1 MNLKSLQFPN
11 IGVIT
16 AVFTDEELAPLKEE
30 ILEIQNNFNL
40 AKKHNKKLV
49 GHIKKEFEL
58 IKSKE
63 HIKKILEPYI
73 WEFDNSFGYLSSQ
86 SMLTSDCLLTL
97 DSAWVNFQE
106 KHEFNPFHNHSG
118 VLSFVIWIE
127 IPYNIG
133 DENMYSPGAES
144 SSPSAGKFT
153 FYYTNSLGK
162 IWRQDIDADKSM
174 ENHFFLFPAE
184 LNHSV
189 APFYT
194 SDKYRIS
201 VSGNYKF
208 QIPEKNKDE

>member
-1 MNLKSLQFPN
+1 MNLKTLQFPN

-63 HIKKILEPYI
+63 HIKKILESYI

-97 DSAWVNFQE
+97 DSAWVYFQE

-127 IPYNIG
+127 IPYSIG
-133 DENMYSPGAES
+133 D
-144 SSPSAGKFT
+144 
-153 FYYTNSLGK
+153 
-162 IWRQDIDADKSM
+162 
-174 ENHFFLFPAE
+174 
-184 LNHSV
+184 
-189 APFYT
+189 
-194 SDKYRIS
+194 
-201 VSGNYKF
+201 
-208 QIPEKNKDE
+208 

>member
-1 MNLKSLQFPN
+1 MNLKTLQFPN

-16 AVFTDEELAPLKEE
+16 AVFTDEEIAPLKEE

-40 AKKHNKKLV
+40 AKKHNQKLV
-49 GHIKKEFEL
+49 GNIKKEFEL

-63 HIKKILEPYI
+63 HIKKIFEPYV

-97 DSAWVNFQE
+97 DSAWVNFQA
-106 KHEFNPFHNHSG
+106 KHEFNPSHNHSG
-118 VLSFVIWIE
+118 ILSFVIWIE
-127 IPYNIG
+127 IPYKME
-133 DENMYSPGAES
+133 DENIHSPGAES
-144 SSPSAGKFT
+144 SNPLAGKFT
-153 FYYTNSLGK
+153 FHYTNSLGK
-162 IWRQDIDADKSM
+162 ICHQDIDADTSM

>member
-1 MNLKSLQFPN
+1 MNLKTLQFPN

-63 HIKKILEPYI
+63 HIEKILEPYI
-73 WEFDNSFGYLSSQ
+73 WEFDNEFGYLSSVAV
-86 SMLTSDCLLTL
+86 LNTDCLLSI
-97 DSAWVNFQE
+97 DSMWVNFQE
-106 KHEFNPFHNHSG
+106 KHEFNPAHSHTG
-118 VLSFVIWIE
+118 VLSFVIWID
-127 IPYNIG
+127 IPYNIQ
-133 DENMYSPGAES
+133 DEKLQSPGVES
-144 SSPSAGKFT
+144 ISPLAGNFT
-153 FYYTNSLGK
+153 FHYTNSLGK
-162 IWRQDIDADKSM
+162 ICHQHIGADHSM
-174 ENHFFLFPAE
+174 ENHFFLFPAQ

-208 QIPEKNKDE
+208 QVPEKNKDE

>member
-11 IGVIT
+11 VGVIT

-30 ILEIQNNFNL
+30 ISEIQNNFNL
-40 AKKHNKKLV
+40 ANKYNKKLV

-58 IKSKE
+58 
-63 HIKKILEPYI
+63 ILEPYI

-86 SMLTSDCLLTL
+86 SMLTSNCLLTL
-97 DSAWVNFQE
+97 DAAWVNFQE
-106 KHEFNPFHNHSG
+106 KHEFNPSHNHSG

-127 IPYNIG
+127 IPYSIG
-133 DENMYSPGAES
+133 DENMHSPGAES

-153 FYYTNSLGK
+153 FHYTNSLGK

-184 LNHSV
+184 LNHAV

-208 QIPEKNKDE
+208 QIPENNKDE